1 MTNLLKKK
9 SKTLANTMT
18 MISKSS
24 SRDTESK
31 RLKESYKTK
40 SKLPNLTFKTF
51 SKLYRLLTNS
61 AIKLSLKKLIN
72 GKNKSPKT

>member
-24 SRDTESK
+24 SRDIESK

-51 SKLYRLLTNS
+51 SKLSRLLTNS
-61 AIKLSLKKLIN
+61 DIKLSLKKLIN

>member
-1 MTNLLKKK
+1 MTNPLKKK
-9 SKTLANTMT
+9 SKILANSMT

-24 SRDTESK
+24 SRDIESK

-51 SKLYRLLTNS
+51 SKLSRLLINS
-61 AIKLSLKKLIN
+61 DIKLSLKKLIN